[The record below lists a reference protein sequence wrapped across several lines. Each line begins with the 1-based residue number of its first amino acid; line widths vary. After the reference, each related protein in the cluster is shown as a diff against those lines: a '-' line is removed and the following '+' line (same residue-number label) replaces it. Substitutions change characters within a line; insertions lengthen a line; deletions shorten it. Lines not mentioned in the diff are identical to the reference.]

1 MREDS
6 GMDSVFVSSTGA
18 RLGLASAADVLAAIE
33 GRVLDE
39 SHYLELKRE
48 VKPGSSSNKET
59 ARDLASFA
67 IDGGSLIIGVGQTGD
82 GGIESTPQPLS
93 GLPERLEQI
102 AAMAV
107 DPPLTV
113 LTETIPSEADPTC
126 GYLIVHVPA
135 SAEAP
140 HMVDSKYLARGDK
153 TKRYLT
159 DPEVVRL
166 HQRRLTAITD
176 GAALLDIEFGRDP
189 FNGDNRENAH
199 LFVLAEPLS
208 ARPDLLRDITE
219 DDDWQPSRKL
229 VQAGL
234 TAELDALL
242 GEVGA
247 SQFSQCLRELQS
259 RDQRRDGVAW
269 TTYGLAE
276 GRTPRDDGVNELAG
290 ELEIGDNGSLRLYHS
305 QLSRPTQGGN
315 RVLVEA
321 VAVGSVRRFLAVVRA
336 AAEGAGYYGNWSLAV
351 GATGIE
357 GCSSFLATSGGWGDE
372 GPTLGDDIYRRAVTA
387 PYADLVKP
395 RNAH

>member
-1 MREDS
+1 
-6 GMDSVFVSSTGA
+6 
-18 RLGLASAADVLAAIE
+18 
-33 GRVLDE
+33 
-39 SHYLELKRE
+39 
-48 VKPGSSSNKET
+48 
-59 ARDLASFA
+59 
-67 IDGGSLIIGVGQTGD
+67 
-82 GGIESTPQPLS
+82 
-93 GLPERLEQI
+93 
-102 AAMAV
+102 
-107 DPPLTV
+107 
-113 LTETIPSEADPTC
+113 
-126 GYLIVHVPA
+126 
-135 SAEAP
+135 
-140 HMVDSKYLARGDK
+140 MVDSKYLARGDK

-290 ELEIGDNGSLRLYHS
+290 ELEIRDNGGLRLYHS
-305 QLSRPTQGGN
+305 QLSRLGRDGST
-315 RVLVEA
+315 RVLFEA
-321 VAVGSVRRFLAVVRA
+321 VAVGSVRRFLAVVIA
-336 AAEGAGYYGNWSLAV
+336 AADLGGYYGNWSLAV
-351 GATGIE
+351 GATRLE
-357 GCSSFLATSGGWGDE
+357 GCTSLATSGGWGAE
-372 GPTLGDDIYRRAVTA
+372 GPALGEDIYRRAVTA
-387 PYADLVKP
+387 SYADLVKNP
-395 RNAH
+395 GTLT